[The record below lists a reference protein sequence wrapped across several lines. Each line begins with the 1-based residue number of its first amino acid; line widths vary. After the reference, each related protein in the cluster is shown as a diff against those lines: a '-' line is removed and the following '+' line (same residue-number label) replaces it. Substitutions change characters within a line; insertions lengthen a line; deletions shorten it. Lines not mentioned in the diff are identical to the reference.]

1 MQHEHFKYIGYGCD
15 LDGTTYSTKGKR
27 KVILH
32 NTGYQ
37 VMTMRVNKKPKQLRV
52 HRFIYECVTGKSIPE
67 NMVINHIDGN
77 KTNNSFNNLELVTYS
92 ENTRHAL
99 QTGLMK
105 PCVGEMNGNA
115 SIDAETVRNI
125 IRDCT
130 KGLSNKEIGIKYN
143 LDPKHISL
151 IRQKKRWKFI
161 FDEPEFQTYVIQNST
176 KLQKLS
182 TQDRDKLLKDLETM
196 DNKSIATKYKLDPS
210 TISRYRTKYSIQ
222 KSSTTIPMPGST
234 LEV

>member
-1 MQHEHFKYIGYGCD
+1 MQYKHFKYTGYGCD

-32 NTGYQ
+32 HTGYQ
-37 VMTMRVNKKPKQLRV
+37 VITMYVNKKAKQLRV
-52 HRFIYECVTGKSIPE
+52 HRFIYECVTGKSIPK
-67 NMVINHIDGN
+67 NMVINHIDGD
-77 KTNNSFNNLELVTYS
+77 KTNNSFNNLELVTHS

-115 SIDAETVRNI
+115 SIDAETVRSI

-130 KGLSNKEIGIKYN
+130 RGLSNKEIGIKCN

-161 FDEPEFQTYVIQNST
+161 FDEQEFQTYVIQNSSKT
-176 KLQKLS
+176 QKLS
-182 TQDRDKLLKDLETM
+182 TKERDELLKDLEVM
-196 DNKSIATKYKLDPS
+196 DNKSVAKKYQLNPS
-210 TISRYRTKYSIQ
+210 TVSRYRTKHSIQ
-222 KSSTTIPMPGST
+222 KSSTTIPMQGST
-234 LEV
+234 LGV